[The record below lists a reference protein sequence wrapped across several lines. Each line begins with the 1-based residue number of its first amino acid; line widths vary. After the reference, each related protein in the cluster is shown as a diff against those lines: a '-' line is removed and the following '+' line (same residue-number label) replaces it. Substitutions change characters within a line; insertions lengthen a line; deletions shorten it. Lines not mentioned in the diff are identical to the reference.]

1 MSAGP
6 SETEDRFEAMY
17 HRTAPDILSYL
28 VRRLP
33 TREDAADLLA
43 DVYLVAWRRWHD
55 LPAPPEDR
63 LWLFGVARRTLLAKR
78 RSEVR
83 RHEAA
88 DALRHTLRTPA
99 HDPVAPEAD
108 AQAAAILDAL
118 SQLSPTDRDLV
129 TLTLWDGLT
138 SAEVAQVLGIKEGAA
153 RVRLHRARARL
164 RTLID
169 SSESTIADR
178 MQLPSPRPQT

>member
-1 MSAGP
+1 VSVGP
-6 SETEDRFEAMY
+6 SQIEDRFEAMY

-55 LPAPPEDR
+55 VPAPPEDR

-78 RSEVR
+78 RSEFR

-88 DALRHTLRTPA
+88 DALRQTLRTPA
-99 HDPVAPEAD
+99 HDTVAPEVD
-108 AQAAAILDAL
+108 AQAAAIHDAL
-118 SQLSPTDRDLV
+118 AQLSPTDRDLV

-138 SAEVAQVLGIKEGAA
+138 SAEVATVLCIKEGAA

-164 RTLID
+164 RALID
-169 SSESTIADR
+169 SGESTIVDTAK
-178 MQLPSPRPQT
+178 LPSPRPQT

>member
-55 LPAPPEDR
+55 LPVPPEDR

-88 DALRHTLRTPA
+88 RSASPDTPHPCARHRCPRGGCSGCR
-99 HDPVAPEAD
+99 DP
-108 AQAAAILDAL
+108 
-118 SQLSPTDRDLV
+118 
-129 TLTLWDGLT
+129 
-138 SAEVAQVLGIKEGAA
+138 
-153 RVRLHRARARL
+153 
-164 RTLID
+164 
-169 SSESTIADR
+169 
-178 MQLPSPRPQT
+178 